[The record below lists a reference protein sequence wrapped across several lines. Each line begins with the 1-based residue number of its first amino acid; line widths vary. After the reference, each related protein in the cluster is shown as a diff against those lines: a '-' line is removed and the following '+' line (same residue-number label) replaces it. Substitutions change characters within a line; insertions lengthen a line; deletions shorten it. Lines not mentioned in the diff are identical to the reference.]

1 MTTRKDIL
9 KINLIIVVNPTT
21 YLWIF
26 REFFF
31 NGCRKLKRKTAS
43 SLILVGHVVF
53 VLLIECRVIKGKID
67 LIFTWMFYRF
77 RDHEYNE
84 LMPGGLNAHHF
95 EFAFFMWSSFFVWKH
110 YFAICC
116 IQEFHHFFD
125 SFIPWSC
132 QDRISPYNFYTI
144 STR

>member
-26 REFFF
+26 MEFFF

-95 EFAFFMWSSFFVWKH
+95 EFAFFMWSILVFFLCLKTLLCNLL
-110 YFAICC
+110 YT
-116 IQEFHHFFD
+116 
-125 SFIPWSC
+125 
-132 QDRISPYNFYTI
+132 RISPFLWLFYSLELPRQNF
-144 STR
+144 SL

>member
-1 MTTRKDIL
+1 
-9 KINLIIVVNPTT
+9 
-21 YLWIF
+21 
-26 REFFF
+26 
-31 NGCRKLKRKTAS
+31 
-43 SLILVGHVVF
+43 
-53 VLLIECRVIKGKID
+53 
-67 LIFTWMFYRF
+67 MFYRF

-95 EFAFFMWSSFFVWKH
+95 EFAFFMWSFSLLSLFENITLQSVVYKNFT
-110 YFAICC
+110 IS
-116 IQEFHHFFD
+116 D